1 MSPLVIS
8 DSSSRADC
16 RGGKGH
22 GGGGYHPPLELGE
35 GVMRKGE
42 EDVGAKDEWLRH
54 GRRVTGNQANEGV
67 ANKHMWET

>member
-8 DSSSRADC
+8 DSSSRADWG
-16 RGGKGH
+16 GGKGH
-22 GGGGYHPPLELGE
+22 GGGGYHPPLGE
-35 GVMRKGE
+35 WVMRKGE

-67 ANKHMWET
+67 ANKHLWGT